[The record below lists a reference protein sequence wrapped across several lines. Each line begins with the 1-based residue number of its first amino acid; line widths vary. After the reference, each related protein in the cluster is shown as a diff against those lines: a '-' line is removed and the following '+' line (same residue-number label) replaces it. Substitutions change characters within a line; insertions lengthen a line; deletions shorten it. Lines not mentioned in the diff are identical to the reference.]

1 MASLA
6 ALVVALWC
14 LLAVSPAGGT
24 ELVLAPGE
32 PLTRGAVAEA
42 VREALAAQARDG
54 ELAVD
59 VQVPLA
65 PLPNRAAAPMRI
77 VVADLRY
84 DARTGRYDAQLLATL
99 PSGEASTIKSAGR
112 VQEMV
117 EVPVLARRL
126 ERGET
131 IRREDLAWSSFARAS
146 VRVDAL
152 RDIDDLVGL
161 QAVRRLSGGRVVRA
175 GDVAVPR
182 LVRRGDPLSLVFRR
196 AGLEIAGPGIAL
208 DDGRHGEPVRVQN
221 AASGEMRQAIV
232 VGPRRVQVQV
242 GAPGSTP

>member
-1 MASLA
+1 MVSLA
-6 ALVVALWC
+6 AMVVALWC
-14 LLAVSPAGGT
+14 LLAAPPAGGA

-32 PLTRGAVAEA
+32 PLTREDVAEA
-42 VREALAAQARDG
+42 VREALAAQDHDG

-59 VQVPLA
+59 VQMPLA

-84 DARTGRYDAQLLATL
+84 DTRTGRYDAQLLATL
-99 PSGEASTIKSAGR
+99 PSGETSAIKSAGR

-117 EVPVLARRL
+117 EVPVPARPIG
-126 ERGET
+126 RGET
-131 IRREDLAWSSFARAS
+131 IRREDLAWSSFARGS

-161 QAVRRLSGGRVVRA
+161 QAVRRLSGGRAVRA
-175 GDVAVPR
+175 GDVTVPW
-182 LVRRGDPLSLVFRR
+182 LVRRGDPLSLVFKR
-196 AGLEIAGPGIAL
+196 AGLEIAGPGVAL
-208 DDGRHGEPVRVQN
+208 DHGRHGEPVRVQN
-221 AASGEMRQAIV
+221 AASGEMREAIV
-232 VGPRRVQVQV
+232 VGPRRVQV

>member
-14 LLAVSPAGGT
+14 MLAVPPAGGA

-32 PLTRGAVAEA
+32 PLTREAVAGV
-42 VREALAAQARDG
+42 VREALAEQAHDG

-65 PLPNRAAAPMRI
+65 PLPNRAAAPTRI

-84 DARTGRYDAQLLATL
+84 DARTGRYDAELLATL
-99 PSGEASTIKSAGR
+99 PSGETSTVKSAGR
-112 VQEMV
+112 VQETV
-117 EVPVLARRL
+117 EVPVLARPI

-131 IRREDLAWSSFARAS
+131 IRREDLAWGSFARAS

-152 RDIDDLVGL
+152 RDVDGLVGL
-161 QAVRRLSGGRVVRA
+161 QAIRRLSGGRVIRA
-175 GDVAVPR
+175 ADVTVPW
-182 LVRRGDPLSLVFRR
+182 LVRRGDPLKLVFER
-196 AGLEIAGPGIAL
+196 AGLEIAGPGVAL
-208 DDGRHGEPVRVQN
+208 DHGRHGEPVRVQN
-221 AASGEMRQAIV
+221 ATSGEVRQAIV

-242 GAPGSTP
+242 GASGSMP

>member
-1 MASLA
+1 MAFLA
-6 ALVVALWC
+6 PLVVALWC
-14 LLAVSPAGGT
+14 LLAVPPVGRA

-32 PLTRGAVAEA
+32 PLTREAVAGA
-42 VREALAAQARDG
+42 VREALAAQAHDG
-54 ELAVD
+54 ELTVD
-59 VQVPLA
+59 VQVPLT

-84 DARTGRYDAQLLATL
+84 DARTGRYDAELLATL
-99 PSGEASTIKSAGR
+99 PSGETSTVKSAGR

-117 EVPVLARRL
+117 EVPVLARPL
-126 ERGET
+126 ERGEA
-131 IRREDLAWSSFARAS
+131 IRREDLAWGSFARAS
-146 VRVDAL
+146 VRADAL

-175 GDVAVPR
+175 GDVAAPW
-182 LVRRGDPLSLVFRR
+182 LVRRGDPLSLVFTR

-208 DDGRHGEPVRVQN
+208 DQGRHGEPVRVQN
-221 AASGEMRQAIV
+221 ATSGEVRQAIV
-232 VGPRRVQVQV
+232 VGPRRVQVHV

>member
-1 MASLA
+1 MRSLA

-14 LLAVSPAGGT
+14 LPAVLPAGGA

-32 PLTRGAVAEA
+32 PLTREAVAEA
-42 VREALAAQARDG
+42 VREALAERSHAR

-65 PLPNRAAAPMRI
+65 PLPNRAAAPMRV

-84 DARTGRYDAQLLATL
+84 DARTGRYDAELLATL
-99 PSGEASTIKSAGR
+99 PSGETSTVKNAGR

-117 EVPVLARRL
+117 EVPVLARPI

-131 IRREDLAWSSFARAS
+131 IRREDLAWGSFARVS
-146 VRVDAL
+146 VRVDAM
-152 RDIDDLVGL
+152 RDVDDLVGL
-161 QAVRRLSGGRVVRA
+161 QAVRRLGGGHVVRA
-175 GDVAVPR
+175 ADVTEPW
-182 LVRRGDPLSLVFRR
+182 LVRRGDPLELVFER
-196 AGLEIAGPGIAL
+196 AGLEIAGPGVAL
-208 DDGRHGEPVRVQN
+208 DHGRRGEPVRVQN
-221 AASGEMRQAIV
+221 ATSGEVRQATV

-242 GAPGSTP
+242 GASGSMP

>member
-14 LLAVSPAGGT
+14 LLAAPPAGGA

-32 PLTRGAVAEA
+32 PLTREAVAEA
-42 VREALAAQARDG
+42 VGEALAAQTHDG

-59 VQVPLA
+59 VQVPSA

-99 PSGEASTIKSAGR
+99 PSGETSTVKSAGR

-117 EVPVLARRL
+117 EVPVLARPIG
-126 ERGET
+126 RGET
-131 IRREDLAWSSFARAS
+131 IRREDLAWSSVARAS

-152 RDIDDLVGL
+152 RDLNDLVGL
-161 QAVRRLSGGRVVRA
+161 QAMRRLSGGRVVRA
-175 GDVAVPR
+175 GDVMAPW
-182 LVRRGDPLSLVFRR
+182 LVRRGDPLSLMFKSG
-196 AGLEIAGPGIAL
+196 GLEIAGPGVAL
-208 DDGRHGEPVRVQN
+208 DHGRHGESVRVQN

-232 VGPRRVQVQV
+232 VGPQRVQVS
-242 GAPGSTP
+242 APGSAP

>member
-1 MASLA
+1 MTSLA
-6 ALVVALWC
+6 AMVVALWC
-14 LLAVSPAGGT
+14 LLAAPPAAGA

-32 PLTRGAVAEA
+32 PLTRAAVAGA
-42 VREALAAQARDG
+42 VREALAAQAHHG

-59 VQVPLA
+59 VQVPSA

-84 DARTGRYDAQLLATL
+84 DTRTGRYDAQLLATL
-99 PSGEASTIKSAGR
+99 PSGETSAIKSAGR

-117 EVPVLARRL
+117 EVPVLARPV

-131 IRREDLAWSSFARAS
+131 IRREDLAWGSFARGS

-161 QAVRRLSGGRVVRA
+161 QAARRLSGGRAVRA
-175 GDVAVPR
+175 GDVAVPW
-182 LVRRGDPLSLVFRR
+182 LVRRGDPLGLVFKRG
-196 AGLEIAGPGIAL
+196 GLEIAAPGVAL
-208 DDGRHGEPVRVQN
+208 DHGRGGESVRVQN
-221 AASGEMRQAIV
+221 AASGEVRLATV